1 MERHIERITKSL
13 NDKEAIIIL
22 HLLAFSWI
30 FWAEMSNQGV
40 FCNFCLLWWDDPKN
54 VGGSPQSG
62 RDSTQETNSGWTKKS
77 PFNFPIRTLGII
89 YKIINNRTV
98 SQCHD

>member
-22 HLLAFSWI
+22 HFLAFSWI
-30 FWAEMSNQGV
+30 FWAEISNQGV
-40 FCNFCLLWWDDPKN
+40 FGNFFCYDGMN
-54 VGGSPQSG
+54 VGSSPKSG

-77 PFNFPIRTLGII
+77 LISFPISSLGII
-89 YKIINNRTV
+89 CKIINNRTV
-98 SQCHD
+98 SQRHD

>member
-22 HLLAFSWI
+22 HFLAFSWI
-30 FWAEMSNQGV
+30 FWAEISNQGV
-40 FCNFCLLWWDDPKN
+40 FGNFFCYDGMN
-54 VGGSPQSG
+54 VGSSPKSG

-77 PFNFPIRTLGII
+77 PINFRSRFLGMSI
-89 YKIINNRTV
+89 K
-98 SQCHD
+98 